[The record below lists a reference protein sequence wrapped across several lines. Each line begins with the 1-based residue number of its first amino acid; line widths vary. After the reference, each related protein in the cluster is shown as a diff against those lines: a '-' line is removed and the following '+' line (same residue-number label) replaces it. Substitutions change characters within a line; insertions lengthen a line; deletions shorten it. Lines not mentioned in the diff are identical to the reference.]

1 MDLEKLMMHISII
14 PDYRQP
20 WKVTHKLSDI
30 LLLTICAVISGAE
43 GWEDV
48 QDFGEAHLD
57 FLKQY
62 GDFEHGIPVHDTIA
76 RVVSCISPNKFH
88 ECFINWMRDC
98 HSSEDGSVIA
108 IDGKT
113 LRGSYDKSRRRGAI
127 HVISA
132 FCATEGVVLGQLKTA
147 EKSNEITAIPG
158 LINLLDIKGKI
169 ITTDAMGCQKDI
181 AEKIVSQDGDYLFA
195 VKGNQGRLQK
205 AFEEKFPLKE
215 LNNPKYDGYAITEKG
230 HGREET
236 RLHIVSDVPDDLID
250 FTFEWKGLKKL
261 CVAVSFREEIAAQ
274 MKEPEI
280 YVRYYISSADLS
292 AEKFARSIREHWHIE
307 NRLHWCLDA
316 VMNEDDCRIRRG
328 NAAELFSGIRHIAVN
343 ILRQENVFK
352 AGLRRKMRKAAMDN
366 NYLATV
372 LAGCGVS

>member
-1 MDLEKLMMHISII
+1 MNIEKLMEHISII

-20 WKVTHKLSDI
+20 WKVEHKLSDI

-43 GWEDV
+43 GWEDIE
-48 QDFGEAHLD
+48 DFGNAHFD

-62 GDFEHGIPVHDTIA
+62 GDFEYGIPVHDTIA
-76 RVVSCISPNKFH
+76 RVVACINPKKFH

-98 HSSEDGSVIA
+98 HSSDDGDIIA

-113 LRGSYDKSRRRGAI
+113 LRHSYDKSRRRGAI

-132 FCATEGVVLGQLKTA
+132 FSTMNSLVLGQIKTD
-147 EKSNEITAIPG
+147 EKSNEITAIPE
-158 LINLLDIKGKI
+158 LVNMLDIKGKI

-181 AEKIVSQDGDYLFA
+181 AEKIRSQGGDYLFS

-215 LNNPKYDGYAITEKG
+215 LNNPKYDSYATTEKG
-230 HGREET
+230 HGIEET
-236 RLHIVSDVPDDLID
+236 RLHIVSDVPDELID
-250 FTFEWKGLKKL
+250 FTFEWKDLKKL
-261 CVAVSFREEIAAQ
+261 CMAVSFRSEKDSGK
-274 MKEPEI
+274 KEPEI
-280 YVRYYISSADLS
+280 LVRYYISSADLT
-292 AEKFARSIREHWHIE
+292 AEKFASAMRSHWDVE
-307 NRLHWCLDA
+307 NKLHWRLDVA
-316 VMNEDDCRIRRG
+316 MNEDDCRIRRG

-343 ILRQENVFK
+343 ILTENKEFK
-352 AGLRRKMRKAAMDN
+352 AGLRRKMRRAAMDRE
-366 NYLATV
+366 YLASV

>member
-1 MDLEKLMMHISII
+1 MNLEKLMEHISII

-20 WKVTHKLSDI
+20 WKVEHKLSDI

-43 GWEDV
+43 GWEDIE
-48 QDFGEAHLD
+48 DFGNAHFD

-62 GDFEHGIPVHDTIA
+62 GDFEYGIPVHDTIA
-76 RVVSCISPNKFH
+76 RVVACINPKKFH

-98 HSSEDGSVIA
+98 HSSDDGDIIA

-113 LRGSYDKSRRRGAI
+113 LRHSYDKSRRRGAI

-132 FCATEGVVLGQLKTA
+132 FSTMNSLVLGQIKTD
-147 EKSNEITAIPG
+147 EKSNEITAIPE
-158 LINLLDIKGKI
+158 LVNMLDIKGKI
-169 ITTDAMGCQKDI
+169 ITTDAMGYQKDI
-181 AEKIVSQDGDYLFA
+181 AEKIRSQGGDYLFS

-215 LNNPKYDGYAITEKG
+215 LNNPKYDSYATTEKG

-236 RLHIVSDVPDDLID
+236 RLHIVSDVPDELID
-250 FTFEWKGLKKL
+250 FTFEWKDLKKL
-261 CVAVSFREEIAAQ
+261 CMAVSFRSEKDSGK
-274 MKEPEI
+274 KEPEI
-280 YVRYYISSADLS
+280 LVRYYISSADLT
-292 AEKFARSIREHWHIE
+292 AEKFASAMRSHWDVE
-307 NRLHWCLDA
+307 NKLHWRLDVA
-316 VMNEDDCRIRRG
+316 MNEDDCRIRRG

-343 ILRQENVFK
+343 ILTENKEFK
-352 AGLRRKMRKAAMDN
+352 AGLRRKMRRAAMDRE
-366 NYLATV
+366 YLASV